1 MSRGIVYFIAA
12 LLGIVSALAAAM
24 EYEVIQVSDRGMEP
38 AYQEGDLVFVERY
51 DYERDGSASWDGS
64 IVLERG
70 DVVIVENPVFQE
82 TGEGLWMLKRIA
94 GVPGDIV
101 SIVDGR
107 VYVNGVAEEVSE
119 STKGDI
125 RTCMEEQ
132 EVPSDAYFVLGD
144 NRGQSSDSR
153 DEAIGMVKK
162 ENIRGKVIEK
172 W

>member
-1 MSRGIVYFIAA
+1 MGRGIVYFVAG

-38 AYQEGDLVFVERY
+38 AYQAGDMVFVERY
-51 DYERDGSASWDGS
+51 DYETDRASETAF
-64 IVLERG
+64 VLERG
-70 DVVIVENPVFQE
+70 DVVVVENPVFQE
-82 TGEGLWMLKRIA
+82 TGEGIWMLKRIA
-94 GVPGDIV
+94 GVPGDLV
-101 SIVDGR
+101 SIVDGK
-107 VYVNGVAEEVSE
+107 VYVNGVAENLSE
-119 STKGDI
+119 MTKGDI

-132 EVPSDAYFVLGD
+132 EVPTDAYFVLGD

-162 ENIRGKVIEK
+162 ENIRGKVIET